1 MFDNISKKI
10 KSLATV
16 IAWFGIIASVIV
28 GLQNMPAGIVI
39 IILGCLGSWVCGMLV
54 YGFGQLIENSDKLA
68 NHLVP
73 EEEKEPEASPV
84 TESQPAEPWVCYT
97 CGSTNHPRAAYCTEC
112 DTSRGWSEEKSKQK

>member
-16 IAWFGIIASVIV
+16 ITWFGIIASVIA

-54 YGFGQLIENSDKLA
+54 YGFGQLIENSDKLV

-73 EEEKEPEASPV
+73 EEDKEPEASPV

-97 CGSTNHPRAAYCTEC
+97 CGTTNNPRVAYCTKC